1 MLLCAK
7 AKAERM
13 QKKSA
18 CKAKAK
24 AKAKLKQRLMQC
36 FDMGRTIS
44 NRLLA
49 YKLVLVGVVLVA
61 NRCKAS
67 AKLFFTDLVSLAQIV
82 K

>member
-1 MLLCAK
+1 MLMCAK

-18 CKAKAK
+18 CKAKAQSK
-24 AKAKLKQRLMQC
+24 PKLMQRLMQC
-36 FDMGRTIS
+36 FDMGRAIS
-44 NRLLA
+44 NRQLA

-61 NRCKAS
+61 NRCKAC